1 MIADILTDPDL
12 VRPVETWPLHRQV
25 DGRGRSHLALGEMTI
40 LAAAIQPSSPRE
52 REALPEADR
61 EAAAITLW
69 TLAAIAPDT
78 VVRWNGAG
86 WLVRSVEFWPDG
98 ARPHRRAVAV
108 QDEGLDP

>member
-12 VRPVETWPLHRQV
+12 VRPVETWPLSRGV
-25 DGRGRSHLALGEMTI
+25 DGHGRSHLALGEMTL
-40 LAAAIQPSSPRE
+40 LAAAVQPSSPRE

-69 TLAAIAPDT
+69 TLDAIAPDT
-78 VVRWNGAG
+78 VVRWNGVR

-98 ARPHRRAVAV
+98 DRPHRRAVAV
-108 QDEGLDP
+108 QDEGLAP